1 VISGAF
7 RAARFAAILATVS
20 LMGVPTSSGLAEG
33 NNFQRPPMRLSVQNA
48 DWNAY
53 KDAFVTSDGRI
64 VDTANGNITHSEGQG
79 YGMLLAVAAD
89 DPATFELIWSFTR
102 TEMLIRDD
110 GLVAWKWD
118 PAASP
123 HIADVN
129 NATDG
134 DLLIAYALNIAGER
148 WRKPEYREAAKALS
162 RVIVDDMLVPMN
174 GETYILPGAE
184 GFQDEADPERLIVN
198 PSYWVFPALRNL
210 QRLGGAETLDKTLTT
225 GLNLL
230 QDAQFSA
237 RKLPSDWV
245 EIASE
250 SVAPAPD
257 LEEVFSY
264 NSIRIPLYLLLA
276 GIERSDLLQ
285 PYFDDW
291 VERGNGS
298 LMTVD
303 VSDGTTIST
312 LSDPGYR
319 MLAALV
325 SCAVAGKSIPDDLRS
340 FSPTEYYPSTLHL
353 LGLSVARGRY
363 PEC

>member
-1 VISGAF
+1 VISGVF
-7 RAARFAAILATVS
+7 RAARFAVISAMAS
-20 LMGVPTSSGLAEG
+20 LIGLPASSSIAEG
-33 NNFQRPPMRLSVQNA
+33 GAFQRPPMRLSVRNA
-48 DWNAY
+48 DWKAY
-53 KDAFVTSDGRI
+53 KDAFIKSDGRI
-64 VDTANGNITHSEGQG
+64 VDTANGDITHSEGQG
-79 YGMLLAVAAD
+79 YGLLLAVAAD

-102 TEMLIRDD
+102 TEMLLRDD

-118 PAASP
+118 PAADP

-134 DLLIAYALNIAGER
+134 DLLIAYALNSAGER
-148 WRKPEYREAAKALS
+148 WNRPEYRDAAAALS
-162 RVIVDDMLVPMN
+162 LVIVDDMLVPMN

-184 GFQDEADPERLIVN
+184 GFRGDDEPDRLITN

-210 QRLGGAETLDKTLTT
+210 QRLGSAEALDKTIKT
-225 GLNLL
+225 GLSLL
-230 QDAQFSA
+230 RDAQFSD

-245 EIASE
+245 EVASE
-250 SVAPAPD
+250 SVMPAPD
-257 LEEVFSY
+257 LPEEFGY

-276 GIERSDLLQ
+276 GIERRELLQ
-285 PYFDDW
+285 PYFNDW

-298 LMTVD
+298 PMTVD
-303 VSDGTTIST
+303 VSDGTTITT

-325 SCAVAGKSIPDDLRS
+325 ACAVTGQAIPGDLRS

-353 LGLSVARGRY
+353 LGLSVARGRF